1 MKLQRR
7 LWVHRTASPAQHRGR
22 GQQRHLAQDLTA
34 QCPAKY
40 RSRCRG
46 PKGGSFTLARISL
59 KRLPRPVDA
68 RPGLLAL
75 QAALEALRAATRCAG
90 Q

>member
-34 QCPAKY
+34 QCPARY

-46 PKGGSFTLARISL
+46 RKGGAFSLARISL

-75 QAALEALRAATRCAG
+75 QAALEALRAATRCSG

>member
-1 MKLQRR
+1 MTLQRR
-7 LWVHRTASPAQHRGR
+7 HWVHRIASPAQHRGR
-22 GQQRHLAQDLTA
+22 DQQRHLAQDLTV